1 METEMPR
8 TDLRELFA
16 NLQRELQA
24 KLRSGRTLPQ
34 SGVQGEVSEESWI
47 VMLDDQLPRR
57 YRVSR
62 AMVVD
67 CDGETSE
74 QIDMVI
80 HDQQYSPLLFRRGA
94 QLFVPAESVYA
105 VLEVKP
111 KLDAATLGYAADK
124 AASVRRLRR
133 TNARIPH
140 AGGVV
145 EDPKAPFE
153 ILAGIV
159 SDRSGWSPMGGEA
172 FRRNLAECRDER
184 RIDLGC
190 ALADGAFAQH
200 GGDGEMEI
208 ETAPGETALVC
219 FFVSLLDRLQ
229 RLGTV
234 PAIDYSQYRR
244 VIGG

>member
-1 METEMPR
+1 MPR

-16 NLQRELQA
+16 NLQGELQA
-24 KLRSGRTLPQ
+24 KLRSGRALPH

-47 VMLDDQLPRR
+47 AMLEDQLPRR
-57 YRVSR
+57 YGISR

-67 CDGETSE
+67 CEGETSE
-74 QIDMVI
+74 QIDIVI
-80 HDQQYSPLLFRRGA
+80 HDRQYSPLLFRRGA

-111 KLDAATLGYAADK
+111 QLDAGTLAYAADK

-145 EDPKAPFE
+145 EAPKPPFE

-159 SDRSGWSPMGGEA
+159 SDRSGWSPMVGESL
-172 FRRNLAECRDER
+172 RRNLEECRGER

-190 ALADGAFAQH
+190 ALADGAFAQ
-200 GGDGEMEI
+200 GDGAGDV
-208 ETAPGETALVC
+208 ETAPGESALVF

-234 PAIDYSQYRR
+234 PAIDYAEYRR
-244 VIGG
+244 VLDG